1 MQYMDLKLV
10 DYARLMGI
18 SYQTAWRRWKAGT
31 LQGYQLPSR
40 TIAIR
45 MTVQQIA
52 SAIAGFDGD
61 RICPVCDT
69 SFEVKTEQSPSA
81 WGCACPVCGWTVTP
95 VQATP
100 GLPETT
106 LHLKWAKQMWGKLQS
121 FVSGQASENRSGWF
135 PNPSTPDLSLET
147 RLDALQIQLQQAAE
161 ERMVLRDRL
170 NWVLSCLEQAN
181 GEQIQPAFS
190 QLSSKFSTTEAPTS
204 AATSMWSEMGLD
216 YTPLQALLVNGN
228 WQDAD
233 ALTWQ
238 LILQAMQREQAGWLS
253 LDEIDRFPM
262 TDLLTL
268 NWLWHEYSGGQWGWT
283 QQHAIWQ
290 SVGGDYAA
298 FCDRVGWRVMGNWI
312 YYSDL
317 SFSTA
322 IAGHLPAICWRKRSC
337 YGAGGSPAAENETAW
352 LTRYAACAAAWETG
366 EINPLV
372 IS

>member
-52 SAIAGFDGD
+52 RAIAGFDGD
-61 RICPVCDT
+61 RRICPVCDT
-69 SFEVKTEQSPSA
+69 SFEVKAEPSPST
-81 WGCACPVCGWTVTP
+81 WGCTCPVCGWAVTP
-95 VQATP
+95 DSTTL

-106 LHLKWAKQMWGKLQS
+106 LHLNWAKQMWGKLQS
-121 FVSGQASENRSGWF
+121 FVSEQASEHRSESL
-135 PNPSTPDLSLET
+135 PHPSTHDLET
-147 RLDALQIQLQQAAE
+147 RFDALQLQLQLQLQQAAD
-161 ERMVLRDRL
+161 ERMALRDRL

-181 GEQIQPAFS
+181 IEQIQPAFS
-190 QLSSKFSTTEAPTS
+190 LLSTQFSTPETPIAAATATS
-204 AATSMWSEMGLD
+204 AWSEVGLD
-216 YTPLQALLVNGN
+216 YTPLQALLANKH
-228 WQDAD
+228 WQEAD

-262 TDLLTL
+262 PDLLTL
-268 NWLWHEYSGGQWGWT
+268 NWLWYEYSGGQWGWT
-283 QQHAIWQ
+283 QQQAIWH

-317 SFSTA
+317 NFSTT
-322 IAGHLPAICWRKRSC
+322 ISGHLPAICWRKRSC
-337 YGAGGSPAAENETAW
+337 YGAGGSPAAEHVAAW
-352 LTRYAACAAAWETG
+352 LTRYEACAAAWEAA
-366 EINPLV
+366 EM
-372 IS
+372 